1 MTLIYDIDI
10 NFAFGQIGINTYKGY
25 LDPDM
30 NIQGRFKLKKTD
42 PDISISS
49 TQPQIIDIDLSQ
61 CRAEIGSPSPD
72 TAARMW
78 HDEAKQYVLNYI
90 GQKAAGGDALGAIE
104 RGVSI
109 ADIVS
114 AESFPD
120 PPEFNVDLV
129 PKSRPKIT
137 FETGH
142 VKQSAQYGQIQVDLE
157 GEALT
162 FCYERAHVNIFMKQ
176 NPYIDIKAVPKGKNI
191 DKIV

>member
-1 MTLIYDIDI
+1 MTLIYDLDI
-10 NFAFGQIGINTYKGY
+10 NFTFGQIGINTHKGY

-49 TQPQIIDIDLSQ
+49 KQPQINDIDLSQ
-61 CRAEIGSPSPD
+61 CRAEIGCPSPD
-72 TAARMW
+72 AAARIW

-90 GQKAAGGDALGAIE
+90 GQKAADGDALGAIE

-114 AESFPD
+114 AESFSD

-129 PKSRPKIT
+129 PKSRPRIS
-137 FETGH
+137 FEMGH
-142 VKQSAQYGQIQVDLE
+142 VMQSSQYGRIQVDIE
-157 GEALT
+157 GEAVT
-162 FCYERAHVNIFMKQ
+162 SCYERAHVNIFMEQ